1 MAEAVGIGA
10 VVFNDLKNNRIKD
23 VDFDPED
30 WNTILEFRGDTGP
43 YVQYSHAR
51 TVSIIRKHGEAVTAE
66 IEYERL
72 VEPEE
77 AGLVALLEQY
87 PERLAAAC
95 EDLEPSIVTR
105 FLLDL
110 TKALSQYYHKHKV
123 LAEDEALR
131 RARIL
136 LVACVR
142 QVIASGLGLLGVA
155 APERM

>member
-1 MAEAVGIGA
+1 M
-10 VVFNDLKNNRIKD
+10 
-23 VDFDPED
+23 
-30 WNTILEFRGDTGP
+30 
-43 YVQYSHAR
+43 
-51 TVSIIRKHGEAVTAE
+51 
-66 IEYERL
+66 
-72 VEPEE
+72 
-77 AGLVALLEQY
+77 
-87 PERLAAAC
+87 
-95 EDLEPSIVTR
+95 TR

-110 TKALSQYYHKHKV
+110 TKALPQYYHKHKV